1 LRRSVMRV
9 FFFDIHQIVR
19 LIEYSIRLMVLLK
32 NLMMLSLM
40 KQMHLKMNMTILM
53 MLVEFN

>member
-1 LRRSVMRV
+1 MRV
-9 FFFDIHQIVR
+9 FFLDIHQIAR

-40 KQMHLKMNMTILM
+40 KQMDLKMNMAILM
-53 MLVEFN
+53 MLLEFN